1 MHTVKYLFLDCKEG
15 FYDKQL
21 KFICIVLGVVLVG
34 LVSIY
39 TGLFSIAPKIK
50 SMHTVDIANTQTV
63 VYSSEV
69 DEFNSL
75 ATSLLYFE
83 DNLTNA
89 EMVEKYNRLSLL
101 MKSAVPYTPDNISS
115 DEIYFNEF
123 TVLSTEVDSMLGYM
137 VSFTNGDTLY
147 TPKETNLL
155 LGDKIEIYF
164 TKEKP
169 NSLITNFTTVKEI
182 K

>member
-1 MHTVKYLFLDCKEG
+1 MYKLKYLFLDCTEG
-15 FYDKQL
+15 YYDKQL
-21 KFICIVLGVVLVG
+21 KFISIVLGTALIG
-34 LVSIY
+34 LLCIY
-39 TGLFSIAPKIK
+39 TSLFSIVPKVK
-50 SMHTVDIANTQTV
+50 SLQRTETTGTQTV
-63 VYSSEV
+63 LFSSEV

-75 ATSLLYFE
+75 ATDLLYFE

-89 EMVEKYNRLSLL
+89 NMVEKYNRLSFL
-101 MKSAVPYTPDNISS
+101 MQSAVPYTQDDISS
-115 DEIYFNEF
+115 DKIYFNEF